1 MASIFSKIIS
11 GEIPCYKVAED
22 EHNIAFLDIFPI
34 KKGHVLVVPKL
45 EKDQLFELPA
55 ANYQSLMQFSYL
67 VAEAIKHTFP
77 CNRVS
82 LQVIGLEIPHAH
94 VHLIPINTLNDC
106 NFNNEKLKFTTE
118 EFKSIAEQIAQNIKY

>member
-11 GEIPCYKVAED
+11 GEIPCHKVAED

-45 EKDQLFELPA
+45 EKDKLFELPET
-55 ANYQSLMQFSYL
+55 NYQSLMQFSYK
-67 VAEAIKHTFP
+67 VADAIKRTFP

-106 NFNNEKLKFTTE
+106 NFNNEKLKFTAE
-118 EFKSIAEQIAQNIKY
+118 EFKSIAEQIAQNIKH